1 MRRFRFIEWQV
12 YKDAKELFPILLTVV
27 KKLPKEYRYE
37 IGSQIIRAGLSIV
50 LNIAEGSGKHSDA
63 ELNRFFDIALGS
75 LFEVF
80 AAVDVLHDSTMVDG
94 EHFQEIERLSVAISD
109 QLGGFKKSIRSAR
122 NSVIQL

>member
-1 MRRFRFIEWQV
+1 MKRFRFVDWKV
-12 YKDAKELFPILLTVV
+12 YKDAKLLFALVLKIVQ
-27 KKLPKEYRYE
+27 KLPKEYRYE

-80 AAVDVLHDSTMVDG
+80 GAIDVLHDCALVEDASFKEVETFSMG
-94 EHFQEIERLSVAISD
+94 ISD
-109 QLGGFKKSIRSAR
+109 QLGGFKKSIRSVR
-122 NSVIQL
+122 

>member
-1 MRRFRFIEWQV
+1 MKRFRFVEWKV
-12 YKDAKELFPILLTVV
+12 YKNAKLLFTLVLKIVR
-27 KKLPKEYRYE
+27 KLPKEYRFE

-80 AAVDVLHDSTMVDG
+80 SAIDVLHDCALVDG
-94 EHFQEIERLSVAISD
+94 QQYKEVEVLSVGISD
-109 QLGGFKKSIRSAR
+109 QLGGFKKSIRSSR
-122 NSVIQL
+122 

>member
-1 MRRFRFIEWQV
+1 MKRFRFVEWKV
-12 YKDAKELFPILLTVV
+12 YKDAKLLFTLILKVAQ
-27 KKLPKEYRYE
+27 KLPKEYRYE

-80 AAVDVLHDSTMVDG
+80 SAIDVLHDCVLVD
-94 EHFQEIERLSVAISD
+94 ESSFLKVETLSIGISD
-109 QLGGFKKSIRSAR
+109 QLGGFKKSIRSVR
-122 NSVIQL
+122 